1 MAIAAA
7 IFIIHLYVR
16 YTVESGR
23 IVFRNRE
30 SSNFLGNKR
39 GDLGF

>member
-16 YTVESGR
+16 YTVELGR
-23 IVFRNRE
+23 IVFRNRL
-30 SSNFLGNKR
+30 SSNFLANKR
-39 GDLGF
+39 GDLVF